1 MQFILKMDLKNKLD
15 SSTLWPKQVKCLLT
29 THLFHVQLW
38 LAWRKLRR
46 SWLEMPSGPLTLVMN
61 SKKGRSGMERSQ
73 PEHYITL
80 VGTLDPSIHPQPQL
94 LLWFHLIYYST
105 RQASKMKEFIMHLLI
120 IFQGIAVCGRLGYY
134 FENQS
139 ILTVHVTYR
148 VLKVFFFCL
157 AFQKFKAYMSILI
170 IHVENNQPSWLHF
183 QGTPHFVRLRNI

>member
-1 MQFILKMDLKNKLD
+1 
-15 SSTLWPKQVKCLLT
+15 
-29 THLFHVQLW
+29 
-38 LAWRKLRR
+38 
-46 SWLEMPSGPLTLVMN
+46 MPSGLLTLVMN

-73 PEHYITL
+73 PEHCITL
-80 VGTLDPSIHPQPQL
+80 LGTLDPSIHPSPTSAPP
-94 LLWFHLIYYST
+94 IYYST

-148 VLKVFFFCL
+148 VLKVFFFRL

-170 IHVENNQPSWLHF
+170 IHVENNQPS
-183 QGTPHFVRLRNI
+183 